1 MTEYHLPLI
10 ALERVLDE
18 LGDTALAVSGGIDSL
33 TLAVIACRQKPE
45 SQVFH
50 AVSPAVPSSATQ
62 RVQDFAR
69 RHNWQLNIFDA
80 GEFTDASYRKNPVN
94 RCFFCKGNLYHSI
107 AGQTILPILSGTNL
121 DDLDDFRPGLIAAKQ
136 HGVHHPYVTAKI
148 DKTAIRNIARH
159 LDDAVNLG

>member
-50 AVSPAVPSSATQ
+50 AVSPAVPSRAPDEIS
-62 RVQDFAR
+62 D
-69 RHNWQLNIFDA
+69 L
-80 GEFTDASYRKNPVN
+80 
-94 RCFFCKGNLYHSI
+94 SI
-107 AGQTILPILSGTNL
+107 I
-121 DDLDDFRPGLIAAKQ
+121 
-136 HGVHHPYVTAKI
+136 VT
-148 DKTAIRNIARH
+148 
-159 LDDAVNLG
+159 